1 MLSIKKIS
9 NKEVVFLDE
18 NNKEYTL
25 TCKDD
30 QEFDVDIVE
39 DIIDW
44 AYRTEKK
51 VNNG

>member
-1 MLSIKKIS
+1 MLSIKKIN
-9 NKEVVFLDE
+9 NKEVVFVDE
-18 NNKEYTL
+18 NKKEYSL
-25 TCKDD
+25 KCNDN
-30 QEFDVDIVE
+30 QEFDIDIVE